1 MKAPAHITGGIFFA
15 GFFASL
21 WSINIFSSIWYFA
34 AVIIG
39 ALLPDIDHTRSVI
52 GKFFYP
58 LAKWIDKRFGHRTIT
73 HSLIFLVF
81 ILITSLILEYFLN
94 AGNHNLSVILFFSVL
109 SHYLLDMITLLGIPL
124 FYPFKRN
131 PCVIPG
137 NPDMRIETGN
147 TRAEL
152 AAFFIFSVLIFSAY
166 DLFANGFWTQ
176 YNRMFGTIK
185 HVYYEF
191 QGTTNLLEVNYS
203 YHSNAEPHQGN
214 ALLLYATETNLTLY
228 ENGDITELSTQNKYQ
243 RIDRV
248 QAAKTP
254 FQFIENKLIFIN
266 ISADSLNRLLSQNLI
281 TGEIQSN
288 YEFTVNHDNIS
299 KNGKNVKF
307 ERRFSP
313 AIITA
318 IDTANVEKQKQ
329 LKIKQLR
336 LQEQQIIYASKLKTY
351 KNQQQKINQLARDI
365 ENAPNLYERNKLE
378 KELIQLKSQKNTS
391 LPPDQ
396 VPNLVLQEEI
406 KTLET
411 EIKQGKALHLFSGYI
426 SYPVIPENYKSL
438 KNEKDNIYASATD

>member
-1 MKAPAHITGGIFFA
+1 MKAPAHITGGIFFT

-21 WSINIFSSIWYFA
+21 WNINIFSSILYFA
-34 AVIIG
+34 AVLIG
-39 ALLPDIDHTRSVI
+39 SVLPDIDHTQSAL

-58 LAKWIDKRFGHRTIT
+58 LAKWINRRFGHRTIT
-73 HSLIFLVF
+73 HSLIFL
-81 ILITSLILEYFLN
+81 ISTLITSLLTENFLN
-94 AGNHNLSVILFFSVL
+94 TGNHNLSVILFFSVL
-109 SHYLLDMITLLGIPL
+109 SHFLLDMITLQGIPL
-124 FYPFKRN
+124 FYPFRRN

-137 NPDMRIETGN
+137 NPEMRIETGN
-147 TRAEL
+147 RRAEV
-152 AAFFIFSVLIFSAY
+152 AAFLIFSVLIFTAY
-166 DLFANGFWTQ
+166 DMFANGFWTQ

-191 QGTTNLLEVNYS
+191 QGTTNLLEVNYF
-203 YHSNAEPHQGN
+203 YHFNAEPKQGN

-228 ENGDITELSTQNKYQ
+228 EDGNIIELSTQNKYQ

-254 FQFIENKLIFIN
+254 FQFIENRLIFIN
-266 ISADSLNRLLSQNLI
+266 ISVDSLNRLLSQNLI

-288 YEFTVNHDNIS
+288 YEFTVNQDNIS
-299 KNGKNVKF
+299 RNGKSAKF

-318 IDTANVEKQKQ
+318 IDTANAEKQKQ
-329 LKIKQLR
+329 LKMKQLR
-336 LQEQQIIYASKLKTY
+336 LQEQQIVHASKLKTY
-351 KNQQQKINQLARDI
+351 KEQQQKINQLAINI

-378 KELIQLKSQKNTS
+378 KELIQLRNQKNAS
-391 LPPDQ
+391 PPPDQ

-411 EIKQGKALHLFSGYI
+411 EIKQGKAMQLFSGFI
-426 SYPVIPENYKSL
+426 SYPVIPENY
-438 KNEKDNIYASATD
+438 